1 MANLGDVGKLKGL
14 SPHALALST
23 PVGTNGDAG
32 MLRTPPRRYMGW
44 NWYTVPS
51 TRSNAFTIPT
61 TRMVTLTL
69 NGRFID
75 AAQGAAGA
83 KFYDVQDGTFYAHEA
98 DGNGMWQ
105 VSIVGGVPTVTQV
118 THGYG
123 IGQGQR
129 PVVVASGDLQVLAPG
144 DFLLGVAMNFPY
156 QLSGGSLQQMALSS
170 ANTLPLILTNGTNTT
185 LQVTL
190 NG

>member
-1 MANLGDVGKLKGL
+1 MANLGNVGF
-14 SPHALALST
+14 SRSALRTSRQPGPAF
-23 PVGTNGDAG
+23 VGTSYG
-32 MLRTPPRRYMGW
+32 RTSVIPVDRRAW
-44 NWYTVPS
+44 NWYADPNQSVGNTFVIPS
-51 TRSNAFTIPT
+51 SRRVTIL
-61 TRMVTLTL
+61 RD
-69 NGRFID
+69 GRY
-75 AAQGAAGA
+75 AELSQGSSGA
-83 KFYDVQDGTFYAHEA
+83 VFYDFADGTYYAHEA
-98 DGNGMWQ
+98 DGSGLWQ
-105 VSIVGGVPTVTQV
+105 VSIAGGVPTVTQV

-129 PVVVASGDLQVLAPG
+129 PVTVTSGHLQVLAPG